1 VKEITEINDSS
12 KNRKKR
18 KKSFWFEFAE
28 DKGVNPHKS
37 AWSDFLTDE
46 KENQEN
52 EQYKRGKRFCTR
64 CGVSLQLDAKFC
76 ERCGQRVRSN

>member
-1 VKEITEINDSS
+1 MKEITEIRDSS

-37 AWSDFLTDE
+37 AWFDFLTDQE
-46 KENQEN
+46 KDLN
-52 EQYKRGKRFCTR
+52 KHKDRFCTK

-76 ERCGQRVRSN
+76 ERCGQRVRSK